1 MTDTQGVTSYEYD
14 NLNRLT
20 KITYPQ
26 TLNGQPAVIEYGY
39 DAVGNRTL
47 MITPKGTTNYI
58 YDDAGRLAS
67 ITHPNFSTVSYEYD
81 KVGNRTK
88 MTYPNGV
95 YTTYEYDP
103 NNYRLFSIKHFN
115 KIGVMYD
122 HYDYM
127 HDNVGNRMGMT
138 TNIGFTSYEYD
149 NLYQLTGVDTP
160 KRGRQEY
167 SYDPAGNRT
176 HYSDRN
182 GEISYTYNNA
192 NELLESVT
200 QGFSP
205 ASYSYDGNGNLV
217 TKNDFTYSWD
227 FKNQLIEVKKSGG
240 TIAQFKYDGDG
251 RRMRSTYN
259 AGPTTINY
267 IWDGMSEI
275 LETDGSGNV
284 VTEYLNGA
292 GEILGKIRY
301 LPSGIR
307 QVWYYLHDGL
317 GSTTYL
323 LDNYGNIVNAYY
335 YEPYGKCWNVTHD
348 PGYNTR
354 FTGKEY
360 EEDLGLYYFFARW
373 YDADVG
379 RFVSRDPL
387 HRIINLIGEDETD
400 WMDNSI
406 YLYNY
411 ANNNPINYTDPMGL
425 EVIYKQA
432 NDVHLPNAEMQKLIN
447 SMDKKMGGDQKLI
460 ISSGTRSKTENNKIH
475 GKSNSKHLTGDAVD
489 ISFRSGYTESQ
500 IKEVAKNLGLTIIRE
515 SDHYHLQRQTK

>member
-1 MTDTQGVTSYEYD
+1 
-14 NLNRLT
+14 
-20 KITYPQ
+20 
-26 TLNGQPAVIEYGY
+26 
-39 DAVGNRTL
+39 
-47 MITPKGTTNYI
+47 
-58 YDDAGRLAS
+58 
-67 ITHPNFSTVSYEYD
+67 
-81 KVGNRTK
+81 

-95 YTTYEYDP
+95 YTTYEYDQ
-103 NNYRLFSIKHFN
+103 NNYRLLSIKHYN
-115 KIGVMYD
+115 KLGVMYD
-122 HYDYM
+122 HYDYTY
-127 HDNVGNRMGMT
+127 DNVGNRITMT
-138 TNIGFTSYEYD
+138 TSMDTHLYEYD
-149 NLYQLTGVDTP
+149 ALYQLMNVYTL
-160 KRGRQEY
+160 KRSAQEY
-167 SYDPAGNRT
+167 RYDPAGNRT
-176 HYSDRN
+176 YYRDKDVEIGDYS
-182 GEISYTYNNA
+182 YNNA
-192 NELLESVT
+192 NEMIAANGV
-200 QGFSP
+200 
-205 ASYSYDGNGNLV
+205 SYTYDGNGNL
-217 TKNDFTYSWD
+217 TSKGDFTYSWD
-227 FKNQLIEVKKSGG
+227 FKNQLTEVKKSGA
-240 TIAQFKYDGDG
+240 TVATFVYDGDG

>member
-348 PGYNTR
+348 PGHNTR

-360 EEDLGLYYFFARW
+360 EEDFGLYYFYARW
-373 YDADVG
+373 YDAEAG
-379 RFVSRDPL
+379 RFVGRDPK
-387 HRIINLIGEDETD
+387 RD
-400 WMDNSI
+400 WPNYI
-406 YLYNY
+406 YCLD
-411 ANNNPINYTDPMGL
+411 NPIICVDPYGMDVYIYREGIHIGFAVDNPKEKDKIIYYDFYSGASENVFNVFL
-425 EVIYKQA
+425 GGPGRIFSGNIEKNRLTSEKQNVFVI
-432 NDVHLPNAEMQKLIN
+432 
-447 SMDKKMGGDQKLI
+447 
-460 ISSGTRSKTENNKIH
+460 KTEPWQDQNIYYMAEESTKNPPRY
-475 GKSNSKHLTGDAVD
+475 GLLSYNCT
-489 ISFRSGYTESQ
+489 SFTPIYCTSL
-500 IKEVAKNLGLTIIRE
+500 N
-515 SDHYHLQRQTK
+515 